1 MKEDNNDKGFLNNER
16 ILDELTE
23 KVLRRLI
30 ERSHGPQWHQ
40 MNTPMTIGELI
51 QGQIPF
57 KETDEEALIAEMA
70 RLTTLMNM
78 YESQEEYMKAAI
90 IKRKLDII
98 QDKLSKL

>member
-1 MKEDNNDKGFLNNER
+1 MTD
-16 ILDELTE
+16 DELNILAD
-23 KVLRRLI
+23 KVLDILI
-30 ERSHGPQWHQ
+30 EKSANPKWHQ
-40 MNTPMTIGELI
+40 YNTPMTIGELI